1 MKNKLLRGTM
11 VLLCSSLVLRCLGFV
26 YQMLVVRYTGTEAL
40 GILNMTMPFYMLFVV
55 LATMGFP
62 VAISKLIAEAVSCNR
77 QDNVSQMMRTAFLFV
92 GLLAV
97 FCAAL
102 AYYFMPFVFSLLHT
116 EERVR
121 QCFCVLIP
129 GIVLVPLCSVM
140 RGYFQGMQQMIY
152 PAMSQIFEQLIRVIC
167 GIVLIIFISPQDVL
181 SFAMSLAIAAMI
193 GEFSGC
199 LFLWFC
205 YRYSR
210 KRQCN
215 AKQKN
220 KSTWEVKWL
229 NPLLSLGIPV
239 TGTRLTSTIDMA
251 IEASMVPS
259 CLIAIGYNS
268 SQAASIYGQF
278 SGVAISLLIIPTVLT
293 SALGTALIPAI
304 SSAASN
310 QEKTMLQQYCQQAI
324 SVTWIFSLPIIFIL
338 YLYGEELGKLLFHID
353 GLGAMMRWLSF
364 GAIFLYLGQTVVG
377 ILQGLGS
384 TRTVFQN
391 NFFGSAAKLI
401 GMYYCIKILGLGA
414 NGIAGGMILGY
425 GLQCL
430 LNIAALNLR
439 VSICLPWKDVFLPIL
454 NSVMM
459 VVHLQFWENLMPEEN
474 MIFLLVRLI
483 FAAIGYL
490 IIMMITG
497 QMKRVLK

>member
-1 MKNKLLRGTM
+1 M
-11 VLLCSSLVLRCLGFV
+11 
-26 YQMLVVRYTGTEAL
+26 
-40 GILNMTMPFYMLFVV
+40 
-55 LATMGFP
+55 
-62 VAISKLIAEAVSCNR
+62 
-77 QDNVSQMMRTAFLFV
+77 
-92 GLLAV
+92 
-97 FCAAL
+97 
-102 AYYFMPFVFSLLHT
+102 
-116 EERVR
+116 
-121 QCFCVLIP
+121 
-129 GIVLVPLCSVM
+129 
-140 RGYFQGMQQMIY
+140 
-152 PAMSQIFEQLIRVIC
+152 
-167 GIVLIIFISPQDVL
+167 
-181 SFAMSLAIAAMI
+181 
-193 GEFSGC
+193 
-199 LFLWFC
+199 
-205 YRYSR
+205 
-210 KRQCN
+210 
-215 AKQKN
+215 
-220 KSTWEVKWL
+220 
-229 NPLLSLGIPV
+229 
-239 TGTRLTSTIDMA
+239 
-251 IEASMVPS
+251 
-259 CLIAIGYNS
+259 
-268 SQAASIYGQF
+268 
-278 SGVAISLLIIPTVLT
+278 
-293 SALGTALIPAI
+293 
-304 SSAASN
+304 
-310 QEKTMLQQYCQQAI
+310 
-324 SVTWIFSLPIIFIL
+324 
-338 YLYGEELGKLLFHID
+338 YGEELGKLLFHID